1 MTESAGRLGH
11 PIDRRTFLA
20 GAAGAAG
27 ALYLGACGGGS
38 GTSARVLHLAG
49 TDAGFPSPF
58 AYSRGPG
65 YVQMSYIYDTLLW
78 TDASGR
84 QLPWLASRVR
94 RSSDGLTYTFEL
106 RDNVRWHDGRPLTAA
121 DVAFTFDYYAKQT
134 LSPEIIAM
142 PVPGIAEVKATGP
155 RTVEFRLKAP
165 ITTFLG
171 FGGAGAVPIVPKHI
185 WESIDHAAM
194 VSDPK
199 VLVGSGPYRLKSYS
213 GGDGSY
219 LYTANDEYFL
229 GKPFVKRIENRPVGD
244 PLTGLKAGEIDAA
257 TVLGVTPAV
266 LKSFRNDASFG
277 ILQQPPGALQLALNW
292 NLAKGGALADVRF
305 RQACAKVINREDIV
319 KRAFG
324 GNGTPGNPGWVP
336 PGNPWHVDVEQYP
349 FDPAGANRLLD
360 RAGYKK
366 GSDGLRSD
374 RDGKPLRFGLVVAT
388 PVPPAAEV
396 VVRALKAIGV
406 EAKPEAVDMAS
417 FIPRLVKGD
426 TELSLIMSGGMN
438 TGNEPDYLRTV
449 YSSKTKSVQ
458 HAQGYV
464 NAEVDRLAQQQL
476 VTLDEGKRKPMVA
489 RIQQL
494 VARDVPVLPLFYPD
508 SFHVFKRSAFDAW
521 YVTPGGVAGSIPLFG
536 NKQAFITGA
545 KTGLKVRS

>member
-1 MTESAGRLGH
+1 MTESGGRLGH

-49 TDAGFPSPF
+49 ADAGFPSPF

-106 RDNVRWHDGRPLTAA
+106 RDNVRWHDGRPLTPA
-121 DVAFTFDYYAKQT
+121 DVVFTFDYYAKQT

-165 ITTFLG
+165 IATFLG

-324 GNGTPGNPGWVP
+324 GNGTPGNPGWIP

-508 SFHVFKRSAFDAW
+508 SFHVFKKSAFDAW

>member
-1 MTESAGRLGH
+1 
-11 PIDRRTFLA
+11 
-20 GAAGAAG
+20 
-27 ALYLGACGGGS
+27 
-38 GTSARVLHLAG
+38 
-49 TDAGFPSPF
+49 
-58 AYSRGPG
+58 
-65 YVQMSYIYDTLLW
+65 
-78 TDASGR
+78 
-84 QLPWLASRVR
+84 
-94 RSSDGLTYTFEL
+94 
-106 RDNVRWHDGRPLTAA
+106 VRWHDGRPLTPA
-121 DVAFTFDYYAKQT
+121 DVVFTFDYYAKQT

-165 ITTFLG
+165 IATFLG

-194 VSDPK
+194 ATDPK
-199 VLVGSGPYRLKSYS
+199 VLVGSGPYRLNSYS
-213 GGDGSY
+213 SGDGSY
-219 LYTANDEYFL
+219 LYTANDDYFL

-244 PLTGLKAGEIDAA
+244 PLTALRGGEIDAA

-266 LKSFRNDASFG
+266 LKSFRAGDSFG
-277 ILQQPPGALQLALNW
+277 ILRQPPGAVQLALNW
-292 NLAKGGALADVRF
+292 NLARGGALAEVRF

-324 GNGTPGNPGWVP
+324 GNGTPGNPGWIP

-360 RAGYKK
+360 RTGYKK
-366 GSDGLRSD
+366 GSDGIRSD
-374 RDGKPLRFGLVVAT
+374 PDGKPLRFGLVVAS
-388 PVPPAAEV
+388 PAPAAVEV
-396 VVRALKAIGV
+396 VVRALRALGV
-406 EAKPEAVDMAS
+406 EAKPEALDMAS

-426 TELSLIMSGGMN
+426 TDLSLIMSGGMN

-476 VTLDEGKRKPMVA
+476 VTLDEGRRKRMVA

-508 SFHVFKRSAFDAW
+508 SLHVFKRSAFDAW
-521 YVTPGGVAGSIPLFG
+521 YVTPGGVAGSIPLFN

-545 KTGLKVRS
+545 KTGVKVRS